1 MRISEFAKATGL
13 SRDTIRFYV
22 KRGLLQPVIGIGGN
36 NRYQDFD
43 GAQVDRVLL
52 IRQAQRVGFTLRE
65 IIGLGAEFADGKL
78 TPARQARLM
87 RERTGMI
94 DEQMEKLVQI
104 RRYFERKIGWLD
116 AGAKGVPPAFSDI
129 AVLANGSTE
138 ACASVLRAPPTRRV
152 GSSEKPTARAIR

>member
-1 MRISEFAKATGL
+1 MRISDFAKATGL

-22 KRGLLQPVIGIGGN
+22 KRGLLQPVIGIGGS

-43 GAQVDRVLL
+43 GAQVDRTLL

-65 IIGLGAEFADGKL
+65 IIALGAEYADGKL

-87 RERTGMI
+87 RERIGMI

-104 RRYFERKIGWLD
+104 RHYFERKIDWLD
-116 AGAKGVPPAFSDI
+116 AGAKGIPPAFSDI
-129 AVLANGSTE
+129 AVLANGSVD
-138 ACASVLRAPPTRRV
+138 ACAVALRTPAPRRV
-152 GSSEKPTARAIR
+152 GSSEKPTPRATR